1 LKVKQDKLSIPILG
15 FALLAQAEQAE
26 INRVD
31 GFFSDIFWNLSIHP
45 FEVIGEACLPK
56 FPDSG
61 IDCEIR
67 ASSFTNV
74 YKMIEVD
81 VAVINVKTKSDRKV
95 KKIRFSK
102 IKKIIFNP
110 VSVVKLEA

>member
-1 LKVKQDKLSIPILG
+1 M
-15 FALLAQAEQAE
+15 
-26 INRVD
+26 
-31 GFFSDIFWNLSIHP
+31 
-45 FEVIGEACLPK
+45 
-56 FPDSG
+56 
-61 IDCEIR
+61 
-67 ASSFTNV
+67 NV

-110 VSVVKLEA
+110 VSVVELEP